1 MGHSR
6 DSGQGGDRSPTSGQH
21 PHGSLPLPPWL
32 ESHRQ
37 PRGTAS
43 RSSPISAGDIQS
55 PQLNAKFTFFLK
67 KKKCYYIKSFSAFSQ
82 LPLPA
87 DRCSLQTSSKCP
99 KLWAGDGRGQQG
111 TGTIPLCITVHPAP
125 HRSLPIQK
133 VVPRFAKALRLIT
146 QLLPDCSC
154 ILGRQRL

>member
-6 DSGQGGDRSPTSGQH
+6 DSSQGGDRSPTSGQH

-55 PQLNAKFTFFLK
+55 PQLNAKFTFFK
-67 KKKCYYIKSFSAFSQ
+67 KNAIILNHSQ
-82 LPLPA
+82 LSHSSSYP
-87 DRCSLQTSSKCP
+87 QTSSRCP

-111 TGTIPLCITVHPAP
+111 TGTIPLCIAAHPAP
-125 HRSLPIQK
+125 LRSLPIQK
-133 VVPRFAKALRLIT
+133 VVPRFAKALWLIT